1 MFKINGKRIA
11 LIFTAILCLL
21 MVVIIVGFGMF
32 FTRPARK
39 GGINQVITIR
49 EGMSLKEVASALK
62 GNGIITNKDLFMLWT
77 RLLGNS
83 RKIKAGEYLLNS
95 GMAPV
100 RIIEIL
106 TRGIIITYP
115 VTVPEGFSIEQ
126 IGDILA
132 ANGLADKKLFV
143 SLAHEPGVIKKYG
156 ISGPSLEGF
165 LYPDTYQFGKGLPP
179 SLIIDVMVK
188 RFWEIVGPYMDR
200 IKGLKMTVEEVITL
214 ASIVEKETGT
224 AEEMPLIA
232 SVFLNRLRN
241 GMRME
246 SDPTVIYGMNDFT
259 GNLTR
264 KDLLESTP
272 YNTYVI
278 RGLPPGPISNPGLA
292 SIKAVLYPAETDYLY
307 FVSKNDGTHYFSSSI
322 EEHNR
327 AVWKYQKR

>member
-1 MFKINGKRIA
+1 MSKVCRKRIA
-11 LIFTAILCLL
+11 FIFTAITCVL
-21 MVVIIVGFGMF
+21 MVAIILGFGMF
-32 FTRPARK
+32 FTRPAQK
-39 GGINQVITIR
+39 DGINQVITIR
-49 EGMSLKEVASALK
+49 EGMSLKEVAGTLK
-62 GNGIITNKDLFMLWT
+62 SKGIIINKDLFILWT

-95 GMAPV
+95 GMTPA

-106 TRGIIITYP
+106 TKGIIITYT

-126 IGDILA
+126 IDNILDES
-132 ANGLADKKLFV
+132 GLADKNSFI

-165 LYPDTYQFGKGLPP
+165 LYPDTYEFGKGLPP
-179 SLIIDVMVK
+179 LLIIDVMVK
-188 RFWEIVGPYMDR
+188 RFREIIGPYMKR
-200 IKGLKMTVEEVITL
+200 IEELGMKVEEVITL
-214 ASIVEKETGT
+214 ASIVEKEAGN

-232 SVFLNRLRN
+232 SVFLNRLKK

-246 SDPTVIYGMNDFT
+246 SDPTVIYGMNNFT

-292 SIKAVLYPAETDYLY
+292 SIKAVLYPVETDYLY
-307 FVSKNDGTHYFSSSI
+307 FVSKNDGTHYFSTSI

-327 AVWKYQKR
+327 AVWTYQKR

>member
-1 MFKINGKRIA
+1 
-11 LIFTAILCLL
+11 
-21 MVVIIVGFGMF
+21 MVVIIAGLGIF

-39 GGINQVITIR
+39 GGIDQVITIR
-49 EGMSLKEVASALK
+49 EGMSLKEVAGTLK
-62 GNGIITNKDLFMLWT
+62 NKGIITNKDLFLLWT

-95 GMAPV
+95 GMTPV
-100 RIIEIL
+100 RITEIL
-106 TRGIIITYP
+106 TRGIIITYS
-115 VTVPEGFSIEQ
+115 VTFPEGFSIEQ

-132 ANGLADKKLFV
+132 ANGLADKNSFV
-143 SLAHEPGVIKKYG
+143 SLAHEPGVIQKYG

-179 SLIIDVMVK
+179 SLIIDVMVR
-188 RFWEIVGPYMDR
+188 RFWEIAAPHIKR
-200 IKGLKMTVEEVITL
+200 IEELGMTVEEVVTL
-214 ASIVEKETGT
+214 ASIVEKEAGS
-224 AEEMPLIA
+224 ADEMPLIA
-232 SVFLNRLRN
+232 SVFLNRLKK

-246 SDPTVIYGMNDFT
+246 SDPTVIYGMNDFK

-264 KDLLESTP
+264 EDLLESTP

-292 SIKAVLYPAETDYLY
+292 SIKAVLYPAETDYLF
-307 FVSKNDGTHYFSSSI
+307 FVSKNDGTHYFSRSI

-327 AVWKYQKR
+327 AVWAYQKR

>member
-32 FTRPARK
+32 FTRPARE
-39 GGINQVITIR
+39 GGINQIITIR

-156 ISGPSLEGF
+156 VSGPSLEGF

-200 IKGLKMTVEEVITL
+200 IKDLKMTVEEVVTL
-214 ASIVEKETGT
+214 ASIVEKEAGN

-232 SVFLNRLRN
+232 GVFLNRLRK

-292 SIKAVLYPAETDYLY
+292 SIKAVLYPPETDYLY
-307 FVSKNDGTHYFSSSI
+307 FVSKNDGTHYFSSSL

>member
-1 MFKINGKRIA
+1 
-11 LIFTAILCLL
+11 
-21 MVVIIVGFGMF
+21 MVFIIVGFGMF

-39 GGINQVITIR
+39 GGINHVITIR

-62 GNGIITNKDLFMLWT
+62 GNGIIANKDLFMLWT

-100 RIIEIL
+100 RITEIL

-156 ISGPSLEGF
+156 VSGPSLEGF

-232 SVFLNRLRN
+232 GVFLNRLRN

>member
-1 MFKINGKRIA
+1 MFKVYGKRIA

-49 EGMSLKEVASALK
+49 EGMSLKEVAGSLK
-62 GNGIITNKDLFMLWT
+62 GNGIIANKDLFMLWT

-100 RIIEIL
+100 RVIEIL

-307 FVSKNDGTHYFSSSI
+307 FVSKNDGTHYFSSSL

>member
-1 MFKINGKRIA
+1 MSKVYRKRIA
-11 LIFTAILCLL
+11 LIFTAIICVL
-21 MVVIIVGFGMF
+21 MIAIVLGFGMF
-32 FTRPARK
+32 FTRPAQK
-39 GGINQVITIR
+39 DGIDQVITIR
-49 EGMSLKEVASALK
+49 EGMSLKEVAGTLDSK
-62 GNGIITNKDLFMLWT
+62 GIITNKYLFMLWT

-95 GMAPV
+95 GMTPA

-106 TRGIIITYP
+106 TRGIIITYT

-132 ANGLADKKLFV
+132 ANGLADKSSFI
-143 SLAHEPGVIKKYG
+143 SLAHEPGVIQKYG

-188 RFWEIVGPYMDR
+188 RFREIIGPYMKK
-200 IKGLKMTVEEVITL
+200 IEELGMTVEEVITL
-214 ASIVEKETGT
+214 ASIVEKEAGNT
-224 AEEMPLIA
+224 EEMPLIA
-232 SVFLNRLRN
+232 SVFLNRLRK

-246 SDPTVIYGMNDFT
+246 SDPTVIYGMNHFT

-307 FVSKNDGTHYFSSSI
+307 FVSKNDGTHYFSVSI

-327 AVWKYQKR
+327 AVWTYQKR

>member
-1 MFKINGKRIA
+1 M
-11 LIFTAILCLL
+11 L
-21 MVVIIVGFGMF
+21 MVVIIAGSGMF
-32 FTRPARK
+32 FTRPANK
-39 GGINQVITIR
+39 GGIDQVIAIR
-49 EGMSLKEVASALK
+49 EGMSLKEVAGTLK
-62 GNGIITNKDLFMLWT
+62 NKGIITNKDLFMLWT

-95 GMAPV
+95 GMTPA
-100 RIIEIL
+100 RITEIL
-106 TRGIIITYP
+106 TRGIIITYS
-115 VTVPEGFSIEQ
+115 VTFPEGFSMEQ

-132 ANGLADKKLFV
+132 ANGLADKNSFI
-143 SLAHEPGVIKKYG
+143 SLAHEPGVIQKYR

-188 RFWEIVGPYMDR
+188 RFREIAGPYIKR
-200 IKGLKMTVEEVITL
+200 IEELGMTVEEVVTL
-214 ASIVEKETGT
+214 ASIVEKEAGS

-232 SVFLNRLRN
+232 SVFLNRIKK

-292 SIKAVLYPAETDYLY
+292 SIKSVLYPAETDYLY
-307 FVSKNDGTHYFSSSI
+307 FVSKNDGTHYFSRSI

-327 AVWKYQKR
+327 AVWIYQKR

>member
-1 MFKINGKRIA
+1 
-11 LIFTAILCLL
+11 
-21 MVVIIVGFGMF
+21 MVVIIVGFGVF

-188 RFWEIVGPYMDR
+188 RFWEIIGPYMDR
-200 IKGLKMTVEEVITL
+200 IKDLKMTVEEVITL

>member
-1 MFKINGKRIA
+1 MSKVYRKRIA
-11 LIFTAILCLL
+11 LIFTAIFCVL
-21 MVVIIVGFGMF
+21 MVVIIVEFGMF
-32 FTRPARK
+32 FTRPAQK
-39 GGINQVITIR
+39 GGMDQVITIR

-62 GNGIITNKDLFMLWT
+62 SKGIITNRDLFMLWM
-77 RLLGNS
+77 RMLGNS

-132 ANGLADKKLFV
+132 AKGLADRDIFI
-143 SLAHEPGVIKKYG
+143 SLAHEPGVIQKYG
-156 ISGPSLEGF
+156 IFGPSLEGF

-200 IKGLKMTVEEVITL
+200 IEDLKMTVEEVITL
-214 ASIVEKETGT
+214 ASIVEKEAGN
-224 AEEMPLIA
+224 AKEMPLIA
-232 SVFLNRLRN
+232 SVFLNRLRK

-246 SDPTVIYGMNDFT
+246 SDPTVIYGMNVFT
-259 GNLTR
+259 GNLTK
-264 KDLLESTP
+264 KDLLEFTP

-307 FVSKNDGTHYFSSSI
+307 FVSKNDGTHYFSMSI

-327 AVWKYQKR
+327 AVRKYQKR

>member
-1 MFKINGKRIA
+1 MSKVCRKRIA
-11 LIFTAILCLL
+11 FIFTAIICVL
-21 MVVIIVGFGMF
+21 MVAIILGFGMF
-32 FTRPARK
+32 FTRPAQK
-39 GGINQVITIR
+39 DGIDQVITIR
-49 EGMSLKEVASALK
+49 EGMSLKEVAGTLK
-62 GNGIITNKDLFMLWT
+62 SKGIIINKDLFILWT

-95 GMAPV
+95 GMTPA

-106 TRGIIITYP
+106 TKGIIITYT

-126 IGDILA
+126 IGNILDES
-132 ANGLADKKLFV
+132 GLADKNSFI

-165 LYPDTYQFGKGLPP
+165 LYPDTYEFGKSLPP
-179 SLIIDVMVK
+179 LLIIDVMVK
-188 RFWEIVGPYMDR
+188 RFREIIGPYMKR
-200 IKGLKMTVEEVITL
+200 IEELGMKVEEVITL
-214 ASIVEKETGT
+214 ASIVEKEAGN

-232 SVFLNRLRN
+232 SVFLNRLKK

-246 SDPTVIYGMNDFT
+246 SDPTVIYGMNNFM

-292 SIKAVLYPAETDYLY
+292 SIKAVLYPVETDYLY
-307 FVSKNDGTHYFSSSI
+307 FVSKNDGTHYFSVSI

-327 AVWKYQKR
+327 AVWTYQKR

>member
-1 MFKINGKRIA
+1 MSKVYRKRIA
-11 LIFTAILCLL
+11 LIFTAIICVL
-21 MVVIIVGFGMF
+21 MIAIVLGFGMF
-32 FTRPARK
+32 FTRPAQK
-39 GGINQVITIR
+39 DGIDQVITIR
-49 EGMSLKEVASALK
+49 EGMSLKEVAGTLDSK
-62 GNGIITNKDLFMLWT
+62 GIITNKYLFMLWT

-95 GMAPV
+95 GMTPA

-106 TRGIIITYP
+106 TRGIIITYT

-132 ANGLADKKLFV
+132 ANGLADKNSFI
-143 SLAHEPGVIKKYG
+143 SLAHEPGVIQKYG

-188 RFWEIVGPYMDR
+188 RFREIIGPYMKQ
-200 IKGLKMTVEEVITL
+200 IEELGMTVEEVITL
-214 ASIVEKETGT
+214 ASIVEKEAGNT
-224 AEEMPLIA
+224 EEMPLIA
-232 SVFLNRLRN
+232 SVFLNRLKK

-246 SDPTVIYGMNDFT
+246 SDPTVIYGMNHFT

-307 FVSKNDGTHYFSSSI
+307 FVSKNDRTHYFSVSI

-327 AVWKYQKR
+327 AVWTYQKR

>member
-1 MFKINGKRIA
+1 
-11 LIFTAILCLL
+11 
-21 MVVIIVGFGMF
+21 MF

-62 GNGIITNKDLFMLWT
+62 GNGIIANKDLFMLWT

-188 RFWEIVGPYMDR
+188 RFWEIAGPYMDR
-200 IKGLKMTVEEVITL
+200 IKDLKMTVEEVITL

-292 SIKAVLYPAETDYLY
+292 SIKAVLYPPETDYLY
-307 FVSKNDGTHYFSSSI
+307 FVSKNDGTHYFSSSL

>member
-1 MFKINGKRIA
+1 MV
-11 LIFTAILCLL
+11 AIIL
-21 MVVIIVGFGMF
+21 GFGMF
-32 FTRPARK
+32 FTRPAQK
-39 GGINQVITIR
+39 DGIDQVITIR
-49 EGMSLKEVASALK
+49 EGMSLKEVAGTLK
-62 GNGIITNKDLFMLWT
+62 SKGIIINKDLFILWT

-95 GMAPV
+95 GMTPA

-106 TRGIIITYP
+106 TKGIIITYT

-126 IGDILA
+126 IGNILDES
-132 ANGLADKKLFV
+132 GLADKNSFI

-165 LYPDTYQFGKGLPP
+165 LYPDTYEFGKGLPP
-179 SLIIDVMVK
+179 LLIIDVMVK
-188 RFWEIVGPYMDR
+188 RFREIIGPYMKR
-200 IKGLKMTVEEVITL
+200 IEELGMKVEEVITL
-214 ASIVEKETGT
+214 ASIVEKEAGN

-232 SVFLNRLRN
+232 SVFLNRLKK

-246 SDPTVIYGMNDFT
+246 SDPTVIYGMNNFM

-292 SIKAVLYPAETDYLY
+292 SIKAVLYPVETDYLY
-307 FVSKNDGTHYFSSSI
+307 FVSKNDGTHYFSVSI

-327 AVWKYQKR
+327 AVWTYQKR

>member
-1 MFKINGKRIA
+1 MFKVYGKRIA

-188 RFWEIVGPYMDR
+188 RFWEIIGPYMDR
-200 IKGLKMTVEEVITL
+200 IKGLEMTVEEVVTL
-214 ASIVEKETGT
+214 ASIVEKEAGT

>member
-1 MFKINGKRIA
+1 
-11 LIFTAILCLL
+11 

-62 GNGIITNKDLFMLWT
+62 GNGIIANKDLFMLWT
-77 RLLGNS
+77 SLLGNS

-200 IKGLKMTVEEVITL
+200 IKDLKMTVEEVITL

-232 SVFLNRLRN
+232 GVFLNRLRN

-292 SIKAVLYPAETDYLY
+292 SIKAVLYPPETDYLY
-307 FVSKNDGTHYFSSSI
+307 FVSKNDGTHYFSSSL

>member
-49 EGMSLKEVASALK
+49 EGMSLKEVAGALK

-188 RFWEIVGPYMDR
+188 RFWEIIGPYMDR
-200 IKGLKMTVEEVITL
+200 IKGLEMTVEEVVTL
-214 ASIVEKETGT
+214 ASIVEKEAGT

>member
-1 MFKINGKRIA
+1 MSKVYGKRIA

-32 FTRPARK
+32 FTRPAKK

-49 EGMSLKEVASALK
+49 DGMSLKEVASVLK
-62 GNGIITNKDLFMLWT
+62 SNGIITNKDLFMLWT

-143 SLAHEPGVIKKYG
+143 SLAHEPGIIKKYG

-188 RFWEIVGPYMDR
+188 RFWKILGPYMDR
-200 IKGLKMTVEEVITL
+200 IEDLEMTVEEVVTL
-214 ASIVEKETGT
+214 ASIVEKEAGT

-232 SVFLNRLRN
+232 SVFLNRLRK

-246 SDPTVIYGMNDFT
+246 SDPTVIYGMNNFT

-292 SIKAVLYPAETDYLY
+292 SIKAVLYPSETDYLY
-307 FVSKNDGTHYFSSSI
+307 FVSKNDGTHYFSASI

>member
-1 MFKINGKRIA
+1 MFKLYGKRIA
-11 LIFTAILCLL
+11 LTVTAILCLL

-32 FTRPARK
+32 FTRPAKK

-126 IGDILA
+126 IGGILA

-188 RFWEIVGPYMDR
+188 RFWEIAGPYMDR
-200 IKGLKMTVEEVITL
+200 IKDLKMTVEEVVTL
-214 ASIVEKETGT
+214 ASIVEKEAGT

-232 SVFLNRLRN
+232 SVFLNRLRK

-307 FVSKNDGTHYFSSSI
+307 FVSKNDGTHYFSASI

>member
-1 MFKINGKRIA
+1 M
-11 LIFTAILCLL
+11 L
-21 MVVIIVGFGMF
+21 MVVIIAGSGMF
-32 FTRPARK
+32 FTRPAHK
-39 GGINQVITIR
+39 GGIDQVIAIR
-49 EGMSLKEVASALK
+49 EGMSLKEVAGTLK
-62 GNGIITNKDLFMLWT
+62 SKGIIINKDLFILWT

-95 GMAPV
+95 GMTPA

-106 TRGIIITYP
+106 TKGIIITYP
-115 VTVPEGFSIEQ
+115 VTVPEGFSIGQ
-126 IGDILA
+126 IGDILD
-132 ANGLADKKLFV
+132 ANGLADKNSFI

-165 LYPDTYQFGKGLPP
+165 LYPDTYEFGKSLPP
-179 SLIIDVMVK
+179 LLIIDVMVK
-188 RFWEIVGPYMDR
+188 RFREIIGPYMKR
-200 IKGLKMTVEEVITL
+200 IEELGMKVEEVITL
-214 ASIVEKETGT
+214 ASIVEKEAGN

-232 SVFLNRLRN
+232 SVFLNRLKK

-246 SDPTVIYGMNDFT
+246 SDPTVIYGMNNFT

-292 SIKAVLYPAETDYLY
+292 SIKAVLYPVETDYLY
-307 FVSKNDGTHYFSSSI
+307 FVSKNDGTHYFSVSI

-327 AVWKYQKR
+327 AVWTYQKR

>member
-1 MFKINGKRIA
+1 MFKVYGKRIA

-21 MVVIIVGFGMF
+21 MVVIIVGFGVF

-188 RFWEIVGPYMDR
+188 RFWEIIGPYMDR

>member
-1 MFKINGKRIA
+1 MSKVCRKRIA
-11 LIFTAILCLL
+11 FIFTAIICVL
-21 MVVIIVGFGMF
+21 MVAIILGFGMF
-32 FTRPARK
+32 FTRPAQK
-39 GGINQVITIR
+39 DGIDQVITIR
-49 EGMSLKEVASALK
+49 EGMSLKEVAGTLK
-62 GNGIITNKDLFMLWT
+62 SKGIIINKDLFILWT

-95 GMAPV
+95 GMTPA

-106 TRGIIITYP
+106 TKGIIITYT

-126 IGDILA
+126 IGNILDES
-132 ANGLADKKLFV
+132 GLADKNSFI
-143 SLAHEPGVIKKYG
+143 SLAYEPGVIKKYG

-165 LYPDTYQFGKGLPP
+165 LYPDTYEFGKGLPP
-179 SLIIDVMVK
+179 LLIIDVMVK
-188 RFWEIVGPYMDR
+188 RFREIIGPYMKR
-200 IKGLKMTVEEVITL
+200 IEELGMKVEEVITL
-214 ASIVEKETGT
+214 ASIVEKEAGN

-232 SVFLNRLRN
+232 SVFLNRLKK

-246 SDPTVIYGMNDFT
+246 SDPTVIYGMNNFT

-307 FVSKNDGTHYFSSSI
+307 FVSKNDGTHYFSVSI

-327 AVWKYQKR
+327 AVWTYQKR

>member
-1 MFKINGKRIA
+1 MFKVYGKRIA

-21 MVVIIVGFGMF
+21 MVVIIVGFGVF

-49 EGMSLKEVASALK
+49 EGMSLKEVAGALK

-278 RGLPPGPISNPGLA
+278 RGLPPGPIANPGLA

-307 FVSKNDGTHYFSSSI
+307 FVSKNDGTHYFSASI

>member
-1 MFKINGKRIA
+1 MFKLYGKRIA
-11 LIFTAILCLL
+11 LTVTAILCLL

-32 FTRPARK
+32 FTRPAKK

-62 GNGIITNKDLFMLWT
+62 GNGVITNKDLFMLWT

-95 GMAPV
+95 GMAPI

-106 TRGIIITYP
+106 TRGIIITYH

-126 IGDILA
+126 IGGILA

-200 IKGLKMTVEEVITL
+200 IKDLKMTVEEVVTL
-214 ASIVEKETGT
+214 ASIVEKEAGT

-232 SVFLNRLRN
+232 SVFLNRLRK

-327 AVWKYQKR
+327 AVWKYQK

>member
-1 MFKINGKRIA
+1 MFKLYGKRIA
-11 LIFTAILCLL
+11 LTVTAILCLL

-32 FTRPARK
+32 FTRPAKK

-126 IGDILA
+126 IGGILA

-188 RFWEIVGPYMDR
+188 RFWEIAGPYMDR
-200 IKGLKMTVEEVITL
+200 IKDLKMTVEEVVTL
-214 ASIVEKETGT
+214 ASIVEKEAGT

-232 SVFLNRLRN
+232 SVFLNRLRK

-327 AVWKYQKR
+327 AVWKYQK

>member
-1 MFKINGKRIA
+1 MFKVYGKRIA

-21 MVVIIVGFGMF
+21 MVVIIVGFGVF

-292 SIKAVLYPAETDYLY
+292 SIKAVLYPAGTDYLY

>member
-1 MFKINGKRIA
+1 
-11 LIFTAILCLL
+11 
-21 MVVIIVGFGMF
+21 
-32 FTRPARK
+32 
-39 GGINQVITIR
+39 
-49 EGMSLKEVASALK
+49 
-62 GNGIITNKDLFMLWT
+62 
-77 RLLGNS
+77 S

-95 GMAPV
+95 GMTPA
-100 RIIEIL
+100 RITEIL
-106 TRGIIITYP
+106 TRGIIITYS
-115 VTVPEGFSIEQ
+115 VTFPEGFSIEQ

-132 ANGLADKKLFV
+132 ANGLADKNSFI
-143 SLAHEPGVIKKYG
+143 SLAHEPGVIQKYR

-188 RFWEIVGPYMDR
+188 RFREIAGPYIKR
-200 IKGLKMTVEEVITL
+200 IEELGMTVEEVVTL
-214 ASIVEKETGT
+214 ASIVEKEAGS

-232 SVFLNRLRN
+232 SVFLNRLKK

-278 RGLPPGPISNPGLA
+278 RGLPPAPISNPGLA

-307 FVSKNDGTHYFSSSI
+307 FVSKNDGTHYFSRSI

-327 AVWKYQKR
+327 AVWIYQKR

>member
-1 MFKINGKRIA
+1 MFKVYGKRIA

-49 EGMSLKEVASALK
+49 EGMSLKEVAGALK

-278 RGLPPGPISNPGLA
+278 RGLPPGPIANPGLA

-307 FVSKNDGTHYFSSSI
+307 FVSKNDGTHYFSASI

>member
-1 MFKINGKRIA
+1 
-11 LIFTAILCLL
+11 
-21 MVVIIVGFGMF
+21 
-32 FTRPARK
+32 
-39 GGINQVITIR
+39 
-49 EGMSLKEVASALK
+49 MSLKEVASALK
-62 GNGIITNKDLFMLWT
+62 GNGIIANKDLFMLWT

-188 RFWEIVGPYMDR
+188 RFWEIIGPYMDR
-200 IKGLKMTVEEVITL
+200 IKDLKMTVEEVITL

>member
-1 MFKINGKRIA
+1 MSKVYRKRIA
-11 LIFTAILCLL
+11 LIFTAIICLL
-21 MVVIIVGFGMF
+21 MVAIILGFDMF
-32 FTRPARK
+32 FTRPAQED
-39 GGINQVITIR
+39 GIDQVITIR
-49 EGMSLKEVASALK
+49 EGMSLKEVASTLK
-62 GNGIITNKDLFMLWT
+62 SKGIITNKDLFILWT

-95 GMAPV
+95 GMTPA

-106 TRGIIITYP
+106 TKGIIITYT

-126 IGDILA
+126 IGNILDE
-132 ANGLADKKLFV
+132 NDLADKNSFI
-143 SLAHEPGVIKKYG
+143 SLAYEPGVIQKYG

-165 LYPDTYQFGKGLPP
+165 LYPDTYQFGKSLPP
-179 SLIIDVMVK
+179 LLIIDVMVK
-188 RFWEIVGPYMDR
+188 RFREIIGPYMKR
-200 IKGLKMTVEEVITL
+200 IEELGMTVGEVITL
-214 ASIVEKETGT
+214 ASIVEKEAGN

-232 SVFLNRLRN
+232 SVFLNRLKK

-246 SDPTVIYGMNDFT
+246 SDPTVIYGMNNFT

-292 SIKAVLYPAETDYLY
+292 SIKAVLYPAETNYLY
-307 FVSKNDGTHYFSSSI
+307 FVSKNDGTHYFSVSI

-327 AVWKYQKR
+327 AVWTYQKR

>member
-1 MFKINGKRIA
+1 MFKLYGKRIA
-11 LIFTAILCLL
+11 LTVTAILCLL

-32 FTRPARK
+32 FTRPAKK

-126 IGDILA
+126 IGGILA

-188 RFWEIVGPYMDR
+188 RFWEIAGPYMDR
-200 IKGLKMTVEEVITL
+200 IKDLKMTVEEVVTL
-214 ASIVEKETGT
+214 ASIVEKEAGT

-232 SVFLNRLRN
+232 SVFLNRLRK

-307 FVSKNDGTHYFSSSI
+307 FVSKNDRTHYFSSSI

-327 AVWKYQKR
+327 AVWKYQK

>member
-1 MFKINGKRIA
+1 MFKVYGKRIA

-278 RGLPPGPISNPGLA
+278 RGLPPGPIANPGLA

-307 FVSKNDGTHYFSSSI
+307 FVSKNDGTHYFSSSL

>member
-1 MFKINGKRIA
+1 MFKVYGKRIA

-21 MVVIIVGFGMF
+21 MVVIIVGFGVF

-62 GNGIITNKDLFMLWT
+62 GNGIIANKDLFMLWT

-278 RGLPPGPISNPGLA
+278 RGLPPGPIANPGLA

-307 FVSKNDGTHYFSSSI
+307 FVSKNDGTHYFSSSL

>member
-1 MFKINGKRIA
+1 MSKVYRKRIA
-11 LIFTAILCLL
+11 LIFTAIICVL
-21 MVVIIVGFGMF
+21 MIAIILGFGMF
-32 FTRPARK
+32 FTRPAQK
-39 GGINQVITIR
+39 DGVDQAITIR
-49 EGMSLKEVASALK
+49 EGMSLKEIASTLESK
-62 GNGIITNKDLFMLWT
+62 GIITNKDLFILWT

-95 GMAPV
+95 SMIPA

-106 TRGIIITYP
+106 TKGIIITYT

-126 IGDILA
+126 IGDVLD
-132 ANGLADKKLFV
+132 ANGLADKNSFI

-188 RFWEIVGPYMDR
+188 RFREIIGPHMKR
-200 IKGLKMTVEEVITL
+200 IEELGMTVEEAITL
-214 ASIVEKETGT
+214 ASIVEKETGN

-232 SVFLNRLRN
+232 GVFLNRLKK

-264 KDLLESTP
+264 KDLLETTP

-307 FVSKNDGTHYFSSSI
+307 FVSKNDGTHYFSTSI
-322 EEHNR
+322 EDHNR
-327 AVWKYQKR
+327 AVWTYQKR

>member
-1 MFKINGKRIA
+1 MSKVCRKRIA
-11 LIFTAILCLL
+11 FIFTAIICVL
-21 MVVIIVGFGMF
+21 MVAIILGFGMF
-32 FTRPARK
+32 FTRPAQK
-39 GGINQVITIR
+39 DGIDQVITIR
-49 EGMSLKEVASALK
+49 EGMSLKEVAGTLK
-62 GNGIITNKDLFMLWT
+62 SKGIIINKDLFILWT

-95 GMAPV
+95 GMTPA

-106 TRGIIITYP
+106 TKGIIITYT

-126 IGDILA
+126 IGNILDES
-132 ANGLADKKLFV
+132 GLADKNSFI

-165 LYPDTYQFGKGLPP
+165 LYPDTYEFGKSLPP
-179 SLIIDVMVK
+179 LLIIDVMVK
-188 RFWEIVGPYMDR
+188 RFREIIGPYMKR
-200 IKGLKMTVEEVITL
+200 IEELGMKVEEVITL
-214 ASIVEKETGT
+214 ASIVEKEAGN

-232 SVFLNRLRN
+232 SVFLNRLKK

-246 SDPTVIYGMNDFT
+246 SDPTVIYGMNNFT

-307 FVSKNDGTHYFSSSI
+307 FVSKNDGTHYFSVSI

-327 AVWKYQKR
+327 AVWTYQKR

>member
-1 MFKINGKRIA
+1 MSKVCRKRIA
-11 LIFTAILCLL
+11 FIFTAIICVL
-21 MVVIIVGFGMF
+21 MVAIILGFGMF
-32 FTRPARK
+32 FTRPAQK
-39 GGINQVITIR
+39 DGIDQVITIR
-49 EGMSLKEVASALK
+49 EGMSLKEVAGTLK
-62 GNGIITNKDLFMLWT
+62 SKGIIINKDLFILWT

-95 GMAPV
+95 GMTPA

-106 TRGIIITYP
+106 TKGIIITYT

-126 IGDILA
+126 IGNILDES
-132 ANGLADKKLFV
+132 GLADKNSFI

-165 LYPDTYQFGKGLPP
+165 LYPDTYEFGKGLPP
-179 SLIIDVMVK
+179 LLIIDVMVK
-188 RFWEIVGPYMDR
+188 RFREIIGPYMKR
-200 IKGLKMTVEEVITL
+200 IEELGMKVEEVITL
-214 ASIVEKETGT
+214 ASIVEKEAGN

-232 SVFLNRLRN
+232 SVFLNRLKK

-246 SDPTVIYGMNDFT
+246 SDPTVIYGMNNFT

-292 SIKAVLYPAETDYLY
+292 SIKAVLYPVETDYLY
-307 FVSKNDGTHYFSSSI
+307 FVSKNDGTHYFSVSI

-327 AVWKYQKR
+327 AVWTYQKR

>member
-1 MFKINGKRIA
+1 MFKLYGKRIA

-21 MVVIIVGFGMF
+21 MVVIIVGFGVF

-188 RFWEIVGPYMDR
+188 RFWEIIGPYMDR
-200 IKGLKMTVEEVITL
+200 IKDLKMTVEEVITL

>member
-1 MFKINGKRIA
+1 MSKVCRKRIA
-11 LIFTAILCLL
+11 LIFTAITCVL
-21 MVVIIVGFGMF
+21 MVAIILGFGMF
-32 FTRPARK
+32 FTRPAQK
-39 GGINQVITIR
+39 DGIDQVITIR
-49 EGMSLKEVASALK
+49 EGMSLKEVAGTLK
-62 GNGIITNKDLFMLWT
+62 SKGIIINKDLFILWT

-95 GMAPV
+95 GMTPA

-106 TRGIIITYP
+106 TKGIIITYT

-126 IGDILA
+126 IGNILDES
-132 ANGLADKKLFV
+132 GLADKNSFI

-165 LYPDTYQFGKGLPP
+165 LYPDTYEFGKGLPP
-179 SLIIDVMVK
+179 LLIIDVMVK
-188 RFWEIVGPYMDR
+188 RFREIIGPYMKR
-200 IKGLKMTVEEVITL
+200 IEELGMKVEEVITL
-214 ASIVEKETGT
+214 ASIVEKEAGN

-232 SVFLNRLRN
+232 SVFLNRLKK

-246 SDPTVIYGMNDFT
+246 SDPTVIYGMNNFT

-292 SIKAVLYPAETDYLY
+292 SIKAVLYPVETDYLY
-307 FVSKNDGTHYFSSSI
+307 FVSKNDGTHYFSVSI

-327 AVWKYQKR
+327 AVWTYQKR